1 MCIVHGCIEE
11 VTAEIKMSV
20 TIRLCLT
27 PVLRS
32 SVGSPG
38 GLNLILYYTGYTRTD
53 APDEM
58 QLKAL
63 GDEMS
68 VRIKAVS
75 KFYVQ

>member
-1 MCIVHGCIEE
+1 VHGCIEE

-32 SVGSPG
+32 SVGSPW
-38 GLNLILYYTGYTRTD
+38 IEVDSIFIPGYTRTD

-58 QLKAL
+58 QLKEL

-68 VRIKAVS
+68 IRIKAVS